1 MENKGSVDDISFTE
15 SSRQTSFCLRETY
28 GISEKCKL
36 SFQRA
41 IIDWYNKNRRSF
53 TWQTGNDPYKI
64 IVVEIMLQKTN
75 VDRVAQIYPQFMQ
88 RFPDTIALARSEL
101 EELKLILKPLGLDYR
116 AARLKD
122 MAQRLVAKYGGEVP
136 VSEGTLLTLPGVGQ
150 YIANAVLCFA
160 YSSRVPLVDINVVRL
175 YERVFSLRSDKKR
188 AREDP
193 KIWEFATEM
202 MPMNG
207 FRKYNRA
214 LIDFGAEICISKNP
228 RCDKCT
234 VSFICNYSS
243 GQYGGN

>member
-1 MENKGSVDDISFTE
+1 MRLSKKKVMIFQE
-15 SSRQTSFCLRETY
+15 SL
-28 GISEKCKL
+28 L
-36 SFQRA
+36 
-41 IIDWYNKNRRSF
+41 DWYERNRRAYIWREYS
-53 TWQTGNDPYKI
+53 DPYKI
-64 IVVEIMLQKTN
+64 LVSEIMLQKTN
-75 VDRVAQIYPQFMQ
+75 ADRVAQIYPQFMQ
-88 RFPDTIALARSEL
+88 RFPDTIALARSEV

-122 MAQRLVAKYGGEVP
+122 MAQRLVAEYGGEVP
-136 VSEGTLLTLPGVGQ
+136 VSEETLLALPGVGQ

-160 YSSRVPLVDINVVRL
+160 YSNRVPLVDINVVRL
-175 YERVFSLRSDKKR
+175 YERVFSLRFDKKR

-214 LIDFGAEICISKNP
+214 LIDFGAKICMSKNP
-228 RCDKCT
+228 RCAKCT